1 MAKDSPNIVFIMAD
15 DIGWFNL
22 GCYHQGMMASRTPNL
37 DRIAAEGIRFTDYYA
52 EASCTAGRANFITG
66 QLPIRTG
73 LTTVGQAGAK
83 VGMPDEA
90 PTIATALKS
99 MGYATGQFGKNHL
112 GDLNQ
117 YLPTVHGFDEF
128 FGYLYHLD
136 AMEDPSHPNY
146 PQALKDKIGPRNMV
160 HAWATDKDDA
170 TVDPRWGKV
179 GKQKIE
185 DAGTLYPER
194 METVDDEIQAA
205 AFKFIDGAK
214 AAGKPFFCWLN
225 PTRMH
230 VVTHLSPK
238 YQALR
243 NAENGWSESEAG
255 MAQLDDIV
263 GAVLKKLKDDGLD
276 QNTIVVFTTDNG
288 TENFT
293 WPDGGQTP
301 FAGGKGTVLE
311 GGFRSPCVARWP
323 GKIPAGKVENGIF
336 SGLDWFPTFVSI
348 AGNPNIVDELKKGKQ
363 LGDRTYK
370 VHLDGYDQTNVI
382 TGKGPSNR
390 HEIFYFAEGTL
401 GAVRVNDYKYRFIDQ
416 PNGWL
421 GGTVKVDWPILCNL
435 RLDPFERTGISGSLA
450 YYNWFAYQFWRFV
463 LVQEVVAKGA
473 QSFIEFP
480 PMQKGASFNM
490 EAVKAQVEKAIA
502 GHAGS

>member
-37 DRIAAEGIRFTDYYA
+37 DKIAAEGIRFTDYYA

-146 PQALKDKIGPRNMV
+146 PQNLKDKLGPRNMV
-160 HAWATDKDDA
+160 HSWATDKDDT

-185 DAGTLYPER
+185 DAGTLYPDR
-194 METVDDEIQAA
+194 METVDDEILAA
-205 AFKFIDGAK
+205 AVKFIDGAK
-214 AAGKPFFCWLN
+214 ASGKPFFCWLN

-238 YQALR
+238 YNGLR
-243 NAENGWSESEAG
+243 NSENGWSESEAG

-263 GAVLKKLKDDGLD
+263 GSVMKKLKDDGLD

-311 GGFRSPCVARWP
+311 GGFRAPCVARWP
-323 GKIPAGKVENGIF
+323 GKIPAGKVENGII
-336 SGLDWFPTFVSI
+336 SGLDWFPTLVAA

-370 VHLDGYDQTNVI
+370 VHLDGYDQTAMI
-382 TGKGPSNR
+382 TGKGPSTR

-401 GAVRVNDYKYRFIDQ
+401 GAVRLNDYKYRFIDQ

-435 RLDPFERTGISGSLA
+435 RLDPFERTGLSGSLA
-450 YYNWFAYQFWRFV
+450 FYNWFAYQFWRFV

-502 GHAGS
+502 SHSGS